1 MLTQLMRLL
10 LTGASGFLGS
20 AVGKRLAESGH
31 ELRVLGRRVPPWLP
45 AGSGFHRW
53 DAMTGA
59 APAEALDGV
68 DAVLHLAGEPVAQRW
83 TKTVKRRIQRS
94 RVEGTRALVEAIS
107 RLESRPKM
115 MVAASAIGYYGDR
128 GDEDLTEESG
138 AGAGF
143 LAEVCAA
150 WEQETLKAAELG
162 LRVSRVRFGVVLGRK
177 GGALAKMLPAFRAG
191 LGGPIG
197 KGRQWMSWIHVAD
210 AVGMLKF
217 ILETPGVGGAW
228 NATAPMPVRNAEFS
242 RALGR
247 AVRRPAVVPVPPFA
261 LRMMFGEMATMLT
274 GGQRVRPAAALE
286 AGYRFE
292 FPELEA
298 ALKDLLITR

>member
-217 ILETPGVGGAW
+217 ILETPGVGGLERDRPDAGPERGVQPRAGQGGAASGGGSRASIRVADDVW
-228 NATAPMPVRNAEFS
+228 GDGNDAHGGTACEAGGGARSGLPVRVS
-242 RALGR
+242 R
-247 AVRRPAVVPVPPFA
+247 
-261 LRMMFGEMATMLT
+261 T
-274 GGQRVRPAAALE
+274 
-286 AGYRFE
+286 
-292 FPELEA
+292 
-298 ALKDLLITR
+298 

>member
-217 ILETPGVGGAW
+217 ILETPGVGGPGTRPPRCRSGTRSSAARW
-228 NATAPMPVRNAEFS
+228 A
-242 RALGR
+242 GR
-247 AVRRPAVVPVPPFA
+247 CGVRRW
-261 LRMMFGEMATMLT
+261 
-274 GGQRVRPAAALE
+274 
-286 AGYRFE
+286 
-292 FPELEA
+292 FPCLHS
-298 ALKDLLITR
+298 RCG